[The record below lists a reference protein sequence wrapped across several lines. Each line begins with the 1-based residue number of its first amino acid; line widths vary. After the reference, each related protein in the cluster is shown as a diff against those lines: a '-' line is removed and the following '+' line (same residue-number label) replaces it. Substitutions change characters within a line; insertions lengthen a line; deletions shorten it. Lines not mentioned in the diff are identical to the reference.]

1 MKLKAE
7 LHCHSHYSV
16 REILHIEG
24 LDSPANMVEYASKLG
39 IQIMA
44 LTDHDTHKGWREAL
58 QAGKKHN
65 VVVIP
70 GEEISVH
77 GDVHVLGLG
86 LTERIKPN
94 LGIMETIDEIK
105 NQGAIS
111 IASHPFDVLD
121 KGIKEQAKYCTAIE
135 AFNSINLDR
144 LANRKAKQFAF
155 KNKKPMTAGGDVHC
169 SPMFGRGIT
178 IIDCEPD
185 LDSVLKA
192 IRKGKTDISKAKYQ
206 KIKVMQDWTLKRLQL
221 SKPELVNYM
230 EKNYWMPKRVISKKL
245 LSLTKYSPGKMD
257 YIFRGLS
264 YLAVGGS
271 VLYSTAKQLGRSLKK
286 EKN

>member
-16 REILHIEG
+16 REVLPVEG
-24 LDSPANMVEYASKLG
+24 LDSPASMVKYAGKLG

-44 LTDHDTHKGWREAL
+44 LTDHDVIKGWKEAL
-58 QAGKKHN
+58 KAGRKYD
-65 VVVIP
+65 VTIIP
-70 GEEISVH
+70 GEEISVQ
-77 GDVHVLGLG
+77 GDVHMLGLG
-86 LTERIKPN
+86 LTERVKPN
-94 LGIMETIDEIK
+94 LGVLETIDEIK
-105 NQGAIS
+105 SQGAIS

-144 LANRKAKQFAF
+144 LANRKAKQFAI

-169 SPMFGRGIT
+169 LAMFGRGIT
-178 IIDCEPD
+178 MIDCEPEME
-185 LDSVLKA
+185 SVLKA

-206 KIKVMQDWTLKRLQL
+206 KIEVMQDWTMKRLQL
-221 SKPELVNYM
+221 SQPNVIQYM
-230 EKNYWMPKRVISKKL
+230 EKNYSMPKRVISKKL
-245 LSLTKYSPGKMD
+245 LTLTKYSPGKID

-271 VLYSTAKQLGRSLKK
+271 VLYSTAKQIGRGLKRK
-286 EKN
+286 KN